1 MAQLYTSNKNLE
13 TQYND
18 VVKQRDYEKCKH
30 DEISVKYDE
39 LVMKVRRNIFFFFI
53 ILFCFVY
60 NFVFYYD

>member
-18 VVKQRDYEKCKH
+18 VVKQRDNEKCKH

-39 LVMKVRRNIFFFFI
+39 LVMKVRRNIFFC
-53 ILFCFVY
+53 L
-60 NFVFYYD
+60 